1 MTQGTHYKAQ
11 QFIDNIPGSGGI
23 ITTIAKRVGCAWH
36 TAAKY
41 ISEYPTVQQAYA
53 DETEFIT
60 DLAETELIKA
70 IKDGDLSAVKFY
82 LTTKGKDRGY
92 SQKSEL
98 DVTSGGDKI
107 IFEVRY
113 ADDDPDN
120 VAEAAP

>member
-11 QFIDNIPGSGGI
+11 QFIDHIPGSGGI

-41 ISEYPTVQQAYA
+41 IAEYPTVQQAYA

-98 DVTSGGDKI
+98 DVTSGGEKI
-107 IFEVRY
+107 ILTW
-113 ADDDPDN
+113 PDAN
-120 VAEAAP
+120 RET